1 MGFVQSILN
10 ALRFNRRN
18 WKAVLLSFVAATLFW
33 FFNALNKTHSA
44 NITLPLQFDYDGEKY
59 IPVSKL
65 PDRIRLNATGAGWEL
80 FWKSSGLKVTPL
92 TIPLERPVEVKKIV
106 GSTLSPLFSTQLEG
120 LQVNYVLTD
129 TLYLD
134 LDVLSHK
141 KVALKLDSAHQ
152 LIARG
157 YILSGEVAIEPDT
170 VVVTGPEKLLAS
182 MPPSIELV
190 VPESNL
196 RSPLKETI
204 EVSLPH
210 PALTANPPLVNLYVP
225 VEAVR
230 EEQVPVQVVIRDIPP
245 GYKPVVD
252 VEKVTCYFQV
262 PASRADTLSFRRV
275 EAVVSLKDVPRGTH
289 KILPTLSNLP
299 PYIRLVRTD
308 TLLVKF

>member
-1 MGFVQSILN
+1 MGFIQSILN

-18 WKAVLLSFVAATLFW
+18 WKAVLLSFIAATLFW

-44 NITLPLQFDYDGEKY
+44 NISLPLQFEYDEEKY
-59 IPVSKL
+59 MPVSAL
-65 PDRIRLNATGAGWEL
+65 PDRIRLNVTGVGWEL
-80 FWKSSGLKVTPL
+80 FWKSSGLKVMPL
-92 TIPLERPVEVKKIV
+92 LISLERPAEVKKIV
-106 GSTLSPLFSTQLEG
+106 GASLTPLFTTQLEG

-134 LDVLSHK
+134 LDVRSHK
-141 KVALKLDSAHQ
+141 KVRIKLDSADR

-157 YILSGEVAIEPDT
+157 YIRSGVVMIEPDT
-170 VVVTGPEKLLAS
+170 VVVTGPGKLLAS
-182 MPPSIELV
+182 LPPAIELT

-196 RSPLKETI
+196 RFSYEETVEI
-204 EVSLPH
+204 SLPH
-210 PALTANPPLVNLYVP
+210 PALTASPPLVNVHVP
-225 VEAVR
+225 VEAAR
-230 EEQVPVQVVIRDIPP
+230 EEKVPVQVVIQDIPP

-252 VEKVTCYFQV
+252 VEKVNCYFQV
-262 PASRADTLSFRRV
+262 PASGADTISFRGI
-275 EAVVSLKDVPRGTH
+275 EAIVSLKGVPRGTH